1 MSENEK
7 MCKNWKQTKAFRE
20 LRESLR
26 TELTSRGLTGKIYQ
40 DKLEEYLD
48 FWCRRQELKADVA
61 ARGLTVMDDRGRIS
75 ENRSIS
81 LEIQVSR
88 QMLTIFTA
96 LGFKPDE
103 KGLNAGGDDDD
114 L

>member
-1 MSENEK
+1 MEETEK
-7 MCKNWKQTKAFRE
+7 KRKDWSKTKAYKQLAKS
-20 LRESLR
+20 LRESLDA
-26 TELTSRGLTGKIYQ
+26 RGLTSKVYE

-61 ARGLTVMDDRGRIS
+61 ERGLTVMDDRGRIT

-96 LGFKPDE
+96 LGFKADE
-103 KGLNAGGDDDD
+103 KGLNAGGDYDD

>member
-1 MSENEK
+1 MEETEK
-7 MCKNWKQTKAFRE
+7 KRKDWNKTTAYKKLA
-20 LRESLR
+20 ESLQ
-26 TELTSRGLTGKIYQ
+26 ENLKARGLNSKVYE

-61 ARGLTVMDDRGRIS
+61 KRGLTVMDDRGRIT

-88 QMLTIFTA
+88 QMLAIFTA
-96 LGFKPDE
+96 LGFKADE
-103 KGLNAGGDDDD
+103 KGLNTGADYDD

>member
-1 MSENEK
+1 MEETEK
-7 MCKNWKQTKAFRE
+7 KRKDWNKTTAYKKLA
-20 LRESLR
+20 ESLR
-26 TELTSRGLTGKIYQ
+26 ENLQARGLNSKVYE
-40 DKLEEYLD
+40 DKLKEYLD

-61 ARGLTVMDDRGRIS
+61 KRGLTVMDDRGRIT

-88 QMLTIFTA
+88 QMLAIFTT
-96 LGFKPDE
+96 LGFKADE

>member
-1 MSENEK
+1 MNETEK
-7 MCKNWKQTKAFRE
+7 MRKDWSKTKAYRE
-20 LRESLR
+20 LRKSLQ
-26 TELTSRGLTGKIYQ
+26 ENLNSRGLVGKVYQ

-61 ARGLTVMDDRGRIS
+61 ERGLTVMDDRGRVS

-96 LGFKPDE
+96 LGFKADE